1 MRTNKK
7 NHQKLISNTLLKLFT
22 VISFIAITLVLSTN
36 VFASTEFIETIDYTQ
51 ADRTQEVEAEILDAP
66 ILDTIDTE
74 STIYP
79 HSEYTLID
87 GELPS
92 DQVSINKDTLFSSE
106 ELLPFAQTDEIY
118 NFAHFNAYKDSFRDI
133 ATYVSY
139 YIYYS
144 SAIEDHYLVAP
155 MNIIDEVV
163 DLYQYSDLIAMQ
175 RLDINHKLRQIYYNE
190 YSEDLVERYELKQII
205 PTSVYADAKAS
216 ILRAEELYSQ
226 VDSSSEDYELA
237 TDTIEMAREEFSIL
251 TNKYNNGHME
261 KPIIHYYISEE
272 LEDDEVLQDNI
283 AAIEEVVET
292 LPSEL
297 KRRLSNIYLLSE
309 YEMPPSETPGFT
321 LHGFAKDDGTVYFV
335 GDQPIYKNLIYHE
348 FGHTLDFASYALL
361 NWDEETEDSWS
372 TQDEW
377 QAIYESE
384 WADEESYYNSTIES
398 FAEGFGVYSLKYF
411 LDEDPDLTAYPDS
424 SLENRPET
432 VAYFEELFETLNY

>member
-226 VDSSSEDYELA
+226 VDSTSEDYRLA

-361 NWDEETEDSWS
+361 DWDEETEDSWS